1 MSEKSLCGTGSTR
14 GGRLGPL
21 EVDQPAAKRTLSP
34 REKMLVHVMDRL
46 AGIDVQRTFDLDGS
60 GFVSTAVL
68 RRSLITFD
76 PQVFTEECIDLLFS
90 RHLSRPC
97 GRCGFLTY
105 AEQLVHIHDV
115 FGPFWQ
121 PFCRR
126 LQHLEEK
133 VAQTKRNAQRRQV
146 ELAQMA
152 QDKAEALRKV
162 QQELQHPSLLELKT
176 RLEESEQERLR
187 VEERLWWA
195 NKDLQQQLQAA
206 SEQNRQG
213 IEAERRKSSSRLEQA
228 EREKKQ
234 LQKKLADADV
244 ARKGESTSLAAVQDE
259 LTTCRKENELLSAA
273 SAKER
278 QELSK
283 LKDELEKQRQAFHKQ
298 RQQLQDS
305 SVREEEL
312 RHELQQQSD
321 EVAKCQRHVAETMAQ
336 RLVEMK
342 AESEQRSRHE
352 EARKSLE
359 ARCAQLDDELA
370 MTKQNLERRE
380 REAADAVHR
389 AVVRTRAELEEQ
401 IQGQLRAF
409 ETQIDSTEGRL
420 KKAEEEKEDLTGIVS
435 KISEELY
442 QMQRDLQ
449 GKQQQM
455 SETHELSKTRLEQ
468 LREQRQQLLEQS
480 GAQQKEFADRL
491 EFLSGEV
498 IRLKLENATLEQ
510 QLGQRSTESTRLAHE
525 RKTLEEEVSQ
535 AKHAEEEAKQEQE
548 RLQSELQVQRQ
559 LCQDSQSRLAS
570 TQKEAEEMTREFS
583 RRGNQEKQLLDVS
596 GCLFRLEEQMQEIL
610 LQWSLDGDAPVPA
623 ALASEFRAKLE
634 KKTGG

>member
-1 MSEKSLCGTGSTR
+1 MLSSMSEKSLCGTGSTR

-34 REKMLVHVMDRL
+34 REKMLVHVMDIYTMGMGGLTLQDRL

-228 EREKKQ
+228 
-234 LQKKLADADV
+234 
-244 ARKGESTSLAAVQDE
+244 
-259 LTTCRKENELLSAA
+259 
-273 SAKER
+273 
-278 QELSK
+278 
-283 LKDELEKQRQAFHKQ
+283 
-298 RQQLQDS
+298 
-305 SVREEEL
+305 
-312 RHELQQQSD
+312 
-321 EVAKCQRHVAETMAQ
+321 
-336 RLVEMK
+336 
-342 AESEQRSRHE
+342 
-352 EARKSLE
+352 
-359 ARCAQLDDELA
+359 
-370 MTKQNLERRE
+370 
-380 REAADAVHR
+380 
-389 AVVRTRAELEEQ
+389 
-401 IQGQLRAF
+401 
-409 ETQIDSTEGRL
+409 
-420 KKAEEEKEDLTGIVS
+420 
-435 KISEELY
+435 
-442 QMQRDLQ
+442 
-449 GKQQQM
+449 
-455 SETHELSKTRLEQ
+455 
-468 LREQRQQLLEQS
+468 
-480 GAQQKEFADRL
+480 
-491 EFLSGEV
+491 
-498 IRLKLENATLEQ
+498 
-510 QLGQRSTESTRLAHE
+510 
-525 RKTLEEEVSQ
+525 
-535 AKHAEEEAKQEQE
+535 
-548 RLQSELQVQRQ
+548 
-559 LCQDSQSRLAS
+559 
-570 TQKEAEEMTREFS
+570 
-583 RRGNQEKQLLDVS
+583 
-596 GCLFRLEEQMQEIL
+596 
-610 LQWSLDGDAPVPA
+610 
-623 ALASEFRAKLE
+623 
-634 KKTGG
+634 